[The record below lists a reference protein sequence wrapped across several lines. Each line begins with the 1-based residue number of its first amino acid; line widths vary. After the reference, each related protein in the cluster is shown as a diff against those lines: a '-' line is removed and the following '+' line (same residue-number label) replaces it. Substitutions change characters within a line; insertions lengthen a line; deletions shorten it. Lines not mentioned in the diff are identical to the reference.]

1 MGSLAVLGDIFP
13 SLCLPSFIH
22 MSHLP
27 LHARGL
33 EMTLCPPS
41 IPLHAASHRTG
52 KTFQELLPPLP
63 SLQPFPLGIPG
74 IDQWPLPTGFR
85 AQSS

>member
-1 MGSLAVLGDIFP
+1 MGSLAVSGDIFP
-13 SLCLPSFIH
+13 SLCPPSCTH

-27 LHARGL
+27 LHARGP

-63 SLQPFPLGIPG
+63 SLQPFPPGFPG
-74 IDQWPLPTGFR
+74 IDQWPLPAGFP
-85 AQSS
+85 AQGS